1 MSNDRRHFLKTLA
14 ALPLAIHLPALADT
28 ELAAI
33 RQRGKL
39 RIAVYNRFPPYSD
52 AAQGIDID
60 LGKAIAGKLGL
71 TPEIIG
77 FKAGEEMSDDLRNMV
92 WKGHYLGT
100 QPADVMMH
108 VPVDQVLA
116 GANEQV
122 RIFGQYHHES
132 LAMARDAS
140 RVPAPHGS
148 AAVTLE
154 VFTRE
159 KIGVDGDTLADSF
172 LMGVLGG
179 RLRSNVVHFRSVADA
194 AKALRE
200 GALAAVLAPRAELEA
215 ALPGEQR
222 LIIDEAKIAQLKAG
236 RWPLGMAVKADAT
249 DLAAT
254 LTHALAKLQKEGTVA
269 SIFKRH
275 GITLQGV

>member
-14 ALPLAIHLPALADT
+14 ALPLAIQLPALADT
-28 ELAAI
+28 ELTAI

-52 AAQGIDID
+52 AGHGIDVD

-77 FKAGEEMSDDLRNMV
+77 FRAGEEMGDDLRNMV
-92 WKGHYLGT
+92 WKGHYLRGE
-100 QPADVMMH
+100 PADVMMH

-116 GANEQV
+116 QANDKAL
-122 RIFGQYHHES
+122 IFGQYHHES

-140 RVPAPHGS
+140 RVPAPQGS
-148 AAVTLE
+148 AAMALE

-159 KIGVDGDTLADSF
+159 KIGVEKDTLADTF
-172 LMGVLGG
+172 LLGVMHG
-179 RLRSNVVHFRSVADA
+179 RLRENVVHFRSVGEAT
-194 AKALRE
+194 KALNE
-200 GALAAVLAPRAELEA
+200 GVLAAVLAPRGELEA
-215 ALPGEQR
+215 ALPGETR
-222 LIIDEAKIAQLKAG
+222 FTIDDARIAGLAVS
-236 RWPLGMAVKADAT
+236 RWPLGMAVKADAV
-249 DLAAT
+249 DLAAE
-254 LTHALAKLQKEGTVA
+254 LTRALANLQKEGAVA

-275 GITLQGV
+275 GVTLQAV